1 MIPVIRRI
9 TALKHTAERAIGVGS
24 ALIRALRIFVS
35 DPGVNDDAA
44 LAVIAKEQP
53 ILLEEL
59 RPEPVLV
66 LIGERCALSILGVGR
81 VLRYDLEGELY
92 DGGQP
97 LGGVL
102 GGVPLRILGRRSTCA
117 TGDSKVSRNCG
128 CAKIDQPLMT
138 KGESA
143 AALVICPRVGAAYL
157 SQP

>member
-1 MIPVIRRI
+1 M
-9 TALKHTAERAIGVGS
+9 H
-24 ALIRALRIFVS
+24 ALRIFVV

-66 LIGERCALSILGVGR
+66 LIAERCALSILGARR

-102 GGVPLRILGRRSTCA
+102 SGVPLRILRAQDPKGRSEEHT
-117 TGDSKVSRNCG
+117 SELQSRV
-128 CAKIDQPLMT
+128 D
-138 KGESA
+138 
-143 AALVICPRVGAAYL
+143 LVCRL
-157 SQP
+157 LLEKKKEFR

>member
-1 MIPVIRRI
+1 M
-9 TALKHTAERAIGVGS
+9 H
-24 ALIRALRIFVS
+24 ALRIFVV

-66 LIGERCALSILGVGR
+66 LIAERCALSILGARR

-102 GGVPLRILGRRSTCA
+102 SGVPLRILRAQALDLCDQRVKGVEKLRMR
-117 TGDSKVSRNCG
+117 KM
-128 CAKIDQPLMT
+128 DQPLMT

-143 AALVICPRVGAAYL
+143 AGLVIRPRAGAVYL
-157 SQP
+157 SHP